1 MALIHGQD
9 AAQDQFPIRIDDQG
23 HIIPSALDTGGNY
36 RPLKVD
42 TSGRVIVSG
51 FVTGSTY
58 TPLLLDASG
67 RVLLAAEDAGAVKR
81 PVLCDDAGRL
91 YIAIKGDDKIFSL
104 DDQYVQVV
112 SNTNLAAGT
121 NTLSSTT
128 VPAGKVY
135 VINNISVRY
144 DGTVAGVAL
153 TVYVYKGAGFANVYS
168 INTVTTA
175 QYYDRQV
182 SLPIVAGG
190 FIRLIVTGAT
200 AGNDA
205 YLEVAGYIMDAP

>member
-9 AAQDQFPIRIDDQG
+9 AIQNQYPVRVDDQG
-23 HIIPSALDTGGNY
+23 HIIPSALDTGSNY
-36 RPLKVD
+36 RPLRVD
-42 TSGRVIVSG
+42 TQGRPIIAGLVS
-51 FVTGSTY
+51 GSTY
-58 TPLLLDASG
+58 VPLLLDASG
-67 RVLLAAEDAGAVKR
+67 RVTLAVQDAGATKR
-81 PVLCDDAGRL
+81 PVLCDGSGRV
-91 YIAIKGDDKIFSL
+91 YMAIKGDDKIFSME
-104 DDQYVQVV
+104 DQYTEAV

-121 NTLSSTT
+121 NLLNSTT

-135 VINNISVRY
+135 VITNISIRY

-153 TVYVYKGAGFANVYS
+153 SVYSYKGATFANVFS
-168 INTVTTA
+168 INTVVSI

-182 SLPIVAGG
+182 NIPLVAGG

-205 YLEVAGYIMDAP
+205 YLDVTGYIMDGA